1 MEYLKHYKLSEEPF
15 RNDPDERYY
24 YESEVHER
32 ARLRLHRA
40 IHQYKG
46 LILVVGEPGLG
57 KTTLA
62 YHLFENLPQD
72 RWAAQLVTVL
82 HPSCGEG
89 WLLPRI
95 AQAFGIEQQT
105 EEPLRI
111 VNEIA
116 ERLTELGA
124 AGRHPVVLID
134 EAQLLANPSACQE
147 LRGLLNLSN
156 DGHKSLSV
164 VLFGL
169 PELGEMLRLDAPL
182 AQRVDV
188 RVELRAL
195 SRAQARAYITHRL
208 TCSGGRLEILDDEA
222 IDALY
227 AYSRGIPR
235 VLNTLADNALFEG
248 FMNGATRVDASLV
261 AAAAE
266 DLGLEVGPSVA
277 GSNLPGPAVASPPPT
292 PPSVQVA
299 EADREEDI
307 STRQRLDAPEF
318 LTDDQPRSSSPAP
331 PARSGAE
338 PGAAQSDDAEQLDA
352 LFDQLQL
359 SDPVPEAEAAA
370 ASPAESPK
378 PSTAPAA
385 TPAASSDVDD
395 ELDSLFEDI
404 QVPD

>member
-1 MEYLKHYKLSEEPF
+1 MEYLKHYKLSAEPF
-15 RNDPDERYY
+15 RNDPDGRYY

-32 ARLRLHRA
+32 VRLRLHRA
-40 IHQYKG
+40 IYQYKG
-46 LILVVGEPGLG
+46 LALVIGEPGLG

-72 RWAAQLVTVL
+72 RWAVRLVTVI

-95 AQAFGIEQQT
+95 AQAFGIERQAD
-105 EEPLRI
+105 EPLRI
-111 VNEIA
+111 VNAIA
-116 ERLTELGA
+116 ERLTELDA
-124 AGRHPVVLID
+124 AGRHPVVLVD
-134 EAQLLANPSACQE
+134 EAQLLADPSACQE

-156 DGHKSLSV
+156 DGHKSLSL

-169 PELGEMLRLDAPL
+169 PELGEMLRLHPPL

-222 IDALY
+222 ADALY

-248 FMNGATRVDASLV
+248 FMSGTTRVDASLV

-266 DLGLEVGPSVA
+266 ELGLEAGPFVA
-277 GSNLPGPAVASPPPT
+277 GSSLPGPAVARPPPA
-292 PPSVQVA
+292 PPSVQVT

-307 STRQRLDAPEF
+307 STRERLDAPEF
-318 LTDDQPRSSSPAP
+318 LTEDPPKSSSPAP
-331 PARSGAE
+331 PAQSGAE
-338 PGAAQSDDAEQLDA
+338 RAAAQTDDADQLDV
-352 LFDQLQL
+352 LFDELQL
-359 SDPVPEAEAAA
+359 SDPVPEAAAAA
-370 ASPAESPK
+370 ASPTQSPK
-378 PSTAPAA
+378 PSTAPVAA
-385 TPAASSDVDD
+385 PAPSSDTDD
-395 ELDSLFEDI
+395 ELDALFEDI